1 MHSRLG
7 ELGFVRIAPAL
18 LVLAIPFQLA
28 AIGDCIGPSSLCQRL
43 DPDMVVFIG
52 KPVSIT
58 VGEYRAATATFDI
71 QELFWGPR
79 GLRSITVLLDDGYS
93 NKDSRPEFFAVR
105 PLRDGRY
112 LQNDCVGLNLPA
124 THPFVD
130 EYRRDALA
138 RRPAS
143 LSVKAQW
150 HSYVPVAGTEVRLTG
165 GGRTFQGKVYDDA
178 GWEIAAL
185 PPGNY
190 KVSATRPSF
199 SQTWP
204 KAEVS
209 ILPASC
215 SDLRILMEGNSEVS
229 GRVLDARGEPIR
241 NATFHLNGQGRSL
254 AGGLFTIASLRDAI
268 FQGLGWTKPPN
279 RDYALYNDTRTDNN
293 GRFTFRDVFPGW
305 YLLSSDISE
314 VSENFQIP
322 LPNTYYPGVYDWSEA
337 QHLVVVEGQSIHNVL
352 FRLPDFESKR
362 RVVILVTGEDGSP
375 VAGAV
380 VQDSGLNPANQA
392 AANSGAHQTTDATGQ
407 VILGLWPVASYRLTA
422 TLWGQ
427 NRSWSGEPV
436 EIPPGRSDLK
446 RTIVLKGL
454 RPSPGHR

>member
-1 MHSRLG
+1 
-7 ELGFVRIAPAL
+7 
-18 LVLAIPFQLA
+18 
-28 AIGDCIGPSSLCQRL
+28 
-43 DPDMVVFIG
+43 
-52 KPVSIT
+52 
-58 VGEYRAATATFDI
+58 
-71 QELFWGPR
+71 
-79 GLRSITVLLDDGYS
+79 
-93 NKDSRPEFFAVR
+93 
-105 PLRDGRY
+105 
-112 LQNDCVGLNLPA
+112 
-124 THPFVD
+124 
-130 EYRRDALA
+130 
-138 RRPAS
+138 
-143 LSVKAQW
+143 
-150 HSYVPVAGTEVRLTG
+150 
-165 GGRTFQGKVYDDA
+165 
-178 GWEIAAL
+178 
-185 PPGNY
+185 
-190 KVSATRPSF
+190 
-199 SQTWP
+199 
-204 KAEVS
+204 
-209 ILPASC
+209 
-215 SDLRILMEGNSEVS
+215 MEGNSEVS

-392 AANSGAHQTTDATGQ
+392 AANSGAHRTTDATGQ